1 MRSNLEALLE
11 EYSRIPEYTGIV
23 LDSVETLS
31 LFGTKPISVAAIR
44 GIVSDVE
51 TLISAGANVN
61 ERGEHGYSPLH
72 EAVAHGHLEVV
83 KLLIRRGA
91 DPSLKNDDLVTPVEL
106 SVMLNEYAITAFLS
120 SEADE
125 PRRDTE

>member
-31 LFGTKPISVAAIR
+31 LFGSKPISVAAIR
-44 GIVSDVE
+44 GLVSDVQ
-51 TLISAGANVN
+51 TLISAGTNVN

-72 EAVAHGHLEVV
+72 EAVAQGHLEVV

-106 SVMLNEYAITAFLS
+106 SIMLNEHAITAFLS
-120 SEADE
+120 SETDG

>member
-11 EYSRIPEYTGIV
+11 EYSRVPEYTGIV

-44 GIVSDVE
+44 GLVSDLE

-72 EAVAHGHLEVV
+72 EAVAQGHLEVV

-106 SVMLNEYAITAFLS
+106 SIMLNEHAITAFLS
-120 SEADE
+120 SETDE